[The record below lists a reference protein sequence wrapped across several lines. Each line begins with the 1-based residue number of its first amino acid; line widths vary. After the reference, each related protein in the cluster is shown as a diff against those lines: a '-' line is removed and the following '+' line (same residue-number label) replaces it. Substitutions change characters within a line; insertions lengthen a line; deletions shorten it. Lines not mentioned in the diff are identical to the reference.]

1 MKVAKWGNSLAVRL
15 PSALVEALGV
25 TEGDEIEL
33 TVKAERKLEVSA
45 EDTIQ
50 KRLERIRALQVP
62 MPPGYKFN
70 REELYD
76 REDREARYL
85 EDDIDSKDPGA
96 AAD

>member
-15 PSALVEALGV
+15 PAALVEKLGLK
-25 TEGDEIEL
+25 EGDEIEL
-33 TVKAERKLEVSA
+33 AVKSERELEVSA

-62 MPPGYKFN
+62 MPTGYKFD
-70 REELYD
+70 REEAN
-76 REDREARYL
+76 ARGPL
-85 EDDIDSKDPGA
+85 ETQEEGKPEA